1 MTTQT
6 FVPKRFI
13 GLDIH
18 KHYLVASG
26 VDADLN
32 PVLGLQRVE
41 YIHLDHWMAR
51 TLHPDD
57 ALVIEMTTNT
67 WQIYDDLLPHVG
79 SVTVVHP
86 PHVALITRSQVMN
99 DKIAAT
105 TLARLLAKGLLVGIW
120 VPPKEV
126 QNLRALVA
134 QRNKMTR
141 LATQSKNRL
150 HAILHQHHIL
160 PPAGDIFL
168 AGRRDW
174 WLALELA
181 PTEKV
186 NLQCNLDTLSFAN
199 QQIARIEDLLKSLA
213 AKDQRVTRIIQLSGF
228 GLINAMTIL
237 AAIGIIERFP
247 TPTKLVGYAGLG
259 GRVHL
264 SGQTIR
270 QGRIT
275 KAGRR
280 DLRSAVVEA
289 AQAAVNTHPHWK
301 AELERLMPRLG
312 RNKAIIAI
320 ARKLLIAVWHILAN
334 DETDRFAEPEM
345 VARKMMQFAYLLGKT
360 NRPANLSTGQYV
372 RQQLDSIGL
381 AAEITQVDWGP
392 KKAPI
397 QLPPSGLVTKKK

>member
-1 MTTQT
+1 
-6 FVPKRFI
+6 
-13 GLDIH
+13 
-18 KHYLVASG
+18 
-26 VDADLN
+26 
-32 PVLGLQRVE
+32 
-41 YIHLDHWMAR
+41 
-51 TLHPDD
+51 
-57 ALVIEMTTNT
+57 
-67 WQIYDDLLPHVG
+67 
-79 SVTVVHP
+79 
-86 PHVALITRSQVMN
+86 MN